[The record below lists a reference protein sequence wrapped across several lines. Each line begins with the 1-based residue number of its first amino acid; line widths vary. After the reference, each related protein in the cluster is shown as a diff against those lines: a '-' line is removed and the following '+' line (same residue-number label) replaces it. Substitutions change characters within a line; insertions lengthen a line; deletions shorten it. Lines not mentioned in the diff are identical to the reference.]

1 MKHGTFALAT
11 LLCIALSIG
20 ASAQATWNYPTN
32 GSTVGAPTYFDCTAP
47 VTPNY
52 MKLWIQGNSIWTVH
66 GTNRLAFV
74 YFLTNGTYTVNCQ
87 YNDGTT
93 HDNQITITVTNNLY
107 DTGQVDDDPFTNT
120 NPDW

>member
-1 MKHGTFALAT
+1 MKRCLFLAA
-11 LLCIALSIG
+11 IVFVSISSSS
-20 ASAQATWNYPTN
+20 ASVWNYPQD
-32 GSTVGAPTYFDCTAP
+32 GATVGNPTYFDFTAP

-66 GTNRLAFV
+66 GTNRLSFV

-107 DTGQVDDDPFTNT
+107 DTGR
-120 NPDW
+120 